1 MMLKPLNQFILK
13 SAVVCA
19 AVIAAAFPSSAQV
32 NFSVSPVRVE
42 GGITEEAATV
52 VYDKTVQILTR
63 NSASASGAVDVFTVE
78 PALSVT
84 GQSQTSGLVRD
95 ISTVSGELVLVARNK
110 VDGARYYSVTVP
122 LKAASKSG
130 NSDAVLAL
138 ANSIKPTDAVFT
150 RFVRVAREKV
160 DEYYSDH
167 CSEVL
172 GRAQTLAAS
181 GQTAL
186 AMIYLTGVPAS
197 APCHE
202 ESVEYIAALRGKIDD
217 DIAKEEAKRE
227 AKEERDWQRWKE
239 MNSNPENAPGGNTP
253 ALSQRPSP
261 AGNYGIFI
269 EDPNWKFT
277 VVKAEY
283 LPTARKIK
291 ITASIEYVGKKSLS
305 GECALGFRQAV
316 DEEGDNYER
325 CYVEG
330 SKYRSFPDGIP
341 VKVEYFIEDV
351 KTNPGILQFVGL
363 SVDYK
368 KIEIRNLPLSL

>member
-1 MMLKPLNQFILK
+1 MRHNKTKNSLKRKLAIMVASVGVAL
-13 SAVVCA
+13 ST
-19 AVIAAAFPSSAQV
+19 SAQV
-32 NFSVSPVRVE
+32 NFSVSPVTVE
-42 GGITEEAATV
+42 EGLTESAARV

-63 NSASASGAVDVFTVE
+63 NSAAAAGAADVFMVE
-78 PALSVT
+78 PSLSVT
-84 GQSQTSGLVRD
+84 GKAQTSGLVRD

-150 RFVRVAREKV
+150 RFVRLAREKV
-160 DEYYSDH
+160 EEYYSDH

-202 ESVEYIAALRGKIDD
+202 ESVEYIAALRNKIDD
-217 DIAKEEAKRE
+217 DHAKEEAKRE
-227 AKEERDWQRWKE
+227 AKEERNWERWKE
-239 MNSNPENAPGGNTP
+239 MNSRPENAPRGNSP
-253 ALSQRPSP
+253 GLSPITSP
-261 AGNYGIFI
+261 PGEYDIFI

-277 VVKAEY
+277 IDKAEY

-291 ITASIEYVGKKSLS
+291 ITASIEYIGKKSLT
-305 GECALGFRQAV
+305 GNCALGFRQAV
-316 DEEGDNYER
+316 DAEGDNYER

-330 SKYRSFPDGIP
+330 SKYRSFPDGVP

-351 KTNPGILQFVGL
+351 KTNPGILPFVGL